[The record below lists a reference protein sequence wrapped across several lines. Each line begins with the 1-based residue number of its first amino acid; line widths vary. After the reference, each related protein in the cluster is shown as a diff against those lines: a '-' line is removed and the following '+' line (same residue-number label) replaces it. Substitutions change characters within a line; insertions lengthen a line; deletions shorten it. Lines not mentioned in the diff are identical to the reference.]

1 MEKFLATCLIKGTLS
16 WETLQANKI
25 EYVDKV
31 LAILDERG
39 YKLDDD
45 GKVINKQ
52 KKKLEECIDIPL
64 FILYNDNCK
73 KSADRERVGRVW

>member
-45 GKVINKQ
+45 GKVVNKQ
-52 KKKLEECIDIPL
+52 KKIRGM
-64 FILYNDNCK
+64 Y
-73 KSADRERVGRVW
+73 